1 MTFEWDVEKERG
13 NIQKHK
19 LSFEMASLVFLD
31 FERIEIYDD
40 SHSIDEERYITIGRL
55 WGTMVIITV
64 VYTEREGKIRII
76 SARKS
81 TARERGEYYDR

>member
-40 SHSIDEERYITIGRL
+40 SHSIVNIPWR
-55 WGTMVIITV
+55 
-64 VYTEREGKIRII
+64 
-76 SARKS
+76 
-81 TARERGEYYDR
+81 